1 MGRYSKPLGQAALQN
16 GRVGGGQWRMGRIE
30 HIIWSHIILI
40 KTIASNSEFTFQ
52 KDILG
57 DSSDGE
63 KGST

>member
-1 MGRYSKPLGQAALQN
+1 MC
-16 GRVGGGQWRMGRIE
+16 RIE

-40 KTIASNSEFTFQ
+40 KNIASNSEFTFQ